1 MKYFIITAYGKDK
14 PGIVAGLTKIL
25 FEKGFNIEDSAMTRL
40 NNEFTVMLVVTTEED
55 ISEDEL
61 KNAFESLEKEKQL
74 NISVKEI
81 PEETL
86 KEKREIGSVYR
97 LVVYGADKPGI
108 VYSVAKLL
116 ADKNINIADLR
127 TEKSNDLYVLISQVE
142 FPKDVDEELVKAEL
156 DRLKDEMNIDISLE
170 KEEVVEM

>member
-1 MKYFIITAYGKDK
+1 MKYFIITAYGKDQ

-55 ISEDEL
+55 ISEEEL
-61 KNAFESLEKEKQL
+61 KKAFENLEKEKQL

-86 KEKREIGSVYR
+86 KEKREISSVYR

-142 FPKDVDEELVKAEL
+142 LPKDIDEEIIKAEL

>member
-1 MKYFIITAYGKDK
+1 MKYFIITAYGKDQ

-55 ISEDEL
+55 ISEEEL
-61 KNAFESLEKEKQL
+61 KKAFENLEKEKQL

-142 FPKDVDEELVKAEL
+142 LPKDIDEEVIKAEL